1 VGGLLYWLQLV
12 AMAGFPFLS
21 RGTTHMQFSLNHMV
35 APKLGYASFFDLAKG
50 LGVDA
55 VEIRNDIPTALMGNK
70 NAKMIGQLAK
80 DKGITIINVNALQR
94 WNQWGSAKADEAKKL
109 AEYTALTG
117 AKNLILVPT
126 NDKKFRPTTQERLD
140 GIAHALSQLKVIL
153 KDHGLIGCVEPL
165 GFPECSLRLKREAI
179 AAIDA
184 VGGARRF
191 KVTHDTFHHFVA
203 GEQDVFADRT
213 ALIHVSGVV
222 DKKHTATTMR
232 DAQRVL
238 VTAQDMIDNK
248 GQVRRLLDAGYKGYV
263 SFEPFSSDVHKSRQI
278 ARDVARSMDWLEG

>member
-1 VGGLLYWLQLV
+1 
-12 AMAGFPFLS
+12 
-21 RGTTHMQFSLNHMV
+21 MQFSLNHMV
-35 APKLGYASFFDLAKG
+35 APKLGYNAFFDLALR
-50 LGVDA
+50 LGVTA

-70 NAKMIGQLAK
+70 NAKLIANLANE
-80 DKGITIINVNALQR
+80 KGISIINVNALQR
-94 WNQWGSAKADEAKKL
+94 WNQWSKAKADEAKKL

-126 NDKKFRPTTQERLD
+126 NDQKFKPTQEARLD
-140 GIAHALSQLKVIL
+140 GIREALVALKSIL

-165 GFPECSLRLKREAI
+165 GFVECSLRLKAEAI

-184 VGGARRF
+184 VGGAKRF

-203 GEQDVFADRT
+203 GEKEVFADRT

-222 DKKHTATTMR
+222 DKKHTVATMR

-238 VTAQDMIDNK
+238 VDGNDMIDNR
-248 GQVRRLLDAGYKGYV
+248 GQVQQLIAGGYKGNV
-263 SFEPFSSDVHKSRQI
+263 SFEPFAADVHKSKMI
-278 ARDVARSMDWLEG
+278 ARELARSMDYLEA